1 MIHSLIQETHARY
14 RALEPD
20 ATEYGLDYH
29 LFEVERALRN
39 LEAYTRSL
47 SAQTLGAQSAGVA
60 LEYSRL

>member
-39 LEAYTRSL
+39 LESYTRSL
-47 SAQTLGAQSAGVA
+47 SAQSSRARA
-60 LEYSRL
+60 LSST